1 MPIAVERTGKTV
13 QDAIHE
19 ALEAL
24 GVTADDESV
33 VIEVLDEGEN
43 KLFGRRPAKVRVT
56 LEVAAVAGLV
66 GENDGYVEYEDD
78 YAEEDEGFVP
88 GEITYEGETGTPE
101 EEDAV
106 AFVAKVLAGIGISAR
121 ISCTRDEETIR
132 VDAACDDCGSVIGR
146 RGETLDA
153 IQYLSSLAVNR
164 AATDRVRVVVDVGG
178 YRRRREEALVKL
190 AERVAEKVVSS
201 GRSSMLE
208 SMNPAE
214 RRIVHCALQEYE
226 GVVTYSEG
234 EEPNRRVV
242 VAPRE
247 D

>member
-1 MPIAVERTGKTV
+1 MPVSVEKTGKTV

-24 GVTADDESV
+24 GVTADDENV
-33 VIEVLDEGEN
+33 VIEVLDEGEIR
-43 KLFGRRPAKVRVT
+43 LFGRRAAKVRVT
-56 LEVAAVAGLV
+56 LEVDATV
-66 GENDGYVEYEDD
+66 GKVGVDDGYIEYDD
-78 YAEEDEGFVP
+78 SYADEEETYEAGA
-88 GEITYEGETGTPE
+88 ITYEGEAGTPE

-106 AFVAKVLAGIGISAR
+106 AFVAKVLSGIGLSAKISASR
-121 ISCTRDEETIR
+121 EEDTVR
-132 VDAACDDCGSVIGR
+132 VDAECEDAGPVIGR

-153 IQYLSSLAVNR
+153 LQYLCSLAVNR
-164 AATDRVRVVVDVGG
+164 TAANRVRVIVDVGG
-178 YRRRREEALVKL
+178 YRRRREESLVKL

-201 GRSSMLE
+201 GKPTMLDP
-208 SMNPAE
+208 MNPAE
-214 RRIVHCALQEYE
+214 RRIIHCALQEVE

-234 EEPNRRVV
+234 EEPHRRVV

>member
-1 MPIAVERTGKTV
+1 MPVSVEKTGKTV

-24 GVTADDESV
+24 GVTADDENV

-56 LEVAAVAGLV
+56 LDVDASGAAV
-66 GENDGYVEYEDD
+66 GEDDGYVEYDA
-78 YAEEDEGFVP
+78 YAEDEEPLAP
-88 GEITYEGETGTPE
+88 GEIRYEGGTGTPE
-101 EEDAV
+101 EEEAA
-106 AFVAKVLAGIGISAR
+106 AFVGKVLAGIGISATVVV
-121 ISCTRDEETIR
+121 SRDEETVR
-132 VDAACDDCGSVIGR
+132 VEADCDDCGPVIGR

-153 IQYLSSLAVNR
+153 LQYLCSLSVNR
-164 AATDRVRVVVDVGG
+164 TAAERVRVVVDVGG
-178 YRRRREEALVKL
+178 YRRRREESLVKL
-190 AERVAEKVVSS
+190 AERVAEKVVRS
-201 GRSSMLE
+201 GQSTMLDP
-208 SMNPAE
+208 MNPAE
-214 RRIVHCALQEYE
+214 RRIVHCALQDYD

-234 EEPNRRVV
+234 EEPRRRVV

>member
-1 MPIAVERTGKTV
+1 MPVSVEKTGKTV

-24 GVTADDESV
+24 GVTADDENV
-33 VIEVLDEGEN
+33 VIEVLDEGEVR
-43 KLFGRRPAKVRVT
+43 LFGRRAAKVRVT
-56 LEVAAVAGLV
+56 LEVEATVGKVGVDDGYIEYDDNYADEESYVAG
-66 GENDGYVEYEDD
+66 
-78 YAEEDEGFVP
+78 
-88 GEITYEGETGTPE
+88 EISYEGETGTPE

-106 AFVAKVLAGIGISAR
+106 AFVAKVLSGIGLSAKISV
-121 ISCTRDEETIR
+121 TRDEDTVR
-132 VDAACDDCGSVIGR
+132 VDAECEDAGPVIGR

-153 IQYLSSLAVNR
+153 LQYLCSLAVNR
-164 AATDRVRVVVDVGG
+164 TATNRVRVIVDVGG
-178 YRRRREEALVKL
+178 YRRRREESLVKL

-201 GRSSMLE
+201 GKPTVLDP
-208 SMNPAE
+208 MNPAE
-214 RRIVHCALQEYE
+214 RRIIHCALQEVE

-234 EEPNRRVV
+234 EEPHRRVV